1 MKSNLASIKEW
12 QKRTN
17 YKGIGP
23 PVKKEFN
30 EFEKNW
36 NIYENFINNPTD
48 GFCKSI
54 SSPAKI
60 KKTAARYGFHKV
72 IHIIDYLHL

>member
-1 MKSNLASIKEW
+1 MKGNLASIKEW

-30 EFEKNW
+30 EFEKN
-36 NIYENFINNPTD
+36 
-48 GFCKSI
+48 
-54 SSPAKI
+54 
-60 KKTAARYGFHKV
+60 
-72 IHIIDYLHL
+72 